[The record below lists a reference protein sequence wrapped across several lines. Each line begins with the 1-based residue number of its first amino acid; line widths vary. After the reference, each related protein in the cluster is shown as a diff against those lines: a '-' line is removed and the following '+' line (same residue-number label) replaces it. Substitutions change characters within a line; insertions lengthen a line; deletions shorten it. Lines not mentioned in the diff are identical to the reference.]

1 MCVTVAIPLV
11 PVVAVADEPSPN
23 LNVTVA
29 PEMVCV
35 ESSSSSALNVNVCC
49 VFAAVGVLFVNMM
62 LASATVSLPAAH
74 GDTSQLSL
82 VQSRMSLW
90 NLHKLKARQHA
101 LPEIQEASSVTFPG
115 STQGSLPAAATCTLR
130 SIGPEQLGST
140 FGDAW
145 ATGLHAPHL

>member
-62 LASATVSLPAAH
+62 LASATVSLPAARGGTH
-74 GDTSQLSL
+74 QLSL
-82 VQSRMSLW
+82 ARSRMSPWTLAQAEA
-90 NLHKLKARQHA
+90 LQHA
-101 LPEIQEASSVTFPG
+101 VPEIREASSAP
-115 STQGSLPAAATCTLR
+115 
-130 SIGPEQLGST
+130 LG
-140 FGDAW
+140 W
-145 ATGLHAPHL
+145 